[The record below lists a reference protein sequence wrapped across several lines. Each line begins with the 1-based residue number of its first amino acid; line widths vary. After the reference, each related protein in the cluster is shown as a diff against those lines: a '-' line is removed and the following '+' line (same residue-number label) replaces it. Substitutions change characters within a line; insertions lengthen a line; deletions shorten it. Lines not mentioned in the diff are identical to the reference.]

1 VAAIAPVITDW
12 TWPAKLISFIPSSLL
27 RSQSWKV
34 AEYVNPNVLGGL
46 MVLML
51 PLAVGL
57 WMAGVA
63 DFSSAPRVTRSATAA
78 AILAISGMLA
88 LSQARGGY
96 IGAAAAFLLFAYLLG
111 GKWRWAVAGGLYAT
125 LAGVLW
131 VGAGNLKELFAGSS
145 LVNSWEVRAELWSRA
160 LYMIQDFSF
169 TGVGLGM
176 YSKVAN
182 VLYPFF
188 LISPDTD
195 VGHAHNLLLQVAVDL
210 GIPGL
215 VAYCI
220 LLAHA
225 ISRPLPALPDYPL
238 ERTLRIGAHCALV
251 AMLVHG
257 LLDSAHWS
265 NKLAIA
271 PWFVIGLL
279 ETAPASAAKPW
290 LRRWEIVVWWVL
302 LSLLAISFVGDHPY
316 WALAVAI
323 AGGAALGTL
332 ASRHP

>member
-1 VAAIAPVITDW
+1 
-12 TWPAKLISFIPSSLL
+12 
-27 RSQSWKV
+27 
-34 AEYVNPNVLGGL
+34 VNPNVLGGM
-46 MVLML
+46 MVLVF
-51 PLAVGL
+51 PLALGL
-57 WMAGVA
+57 WMVNIT
-63 DFSSAPRVTRSATAA
+63 DFSTAPRVTRAAVAA
-78 AILAISGMLA
+78 AILAIGGMLA

-96 IGAAAAFLLFAYLLG
+96 IGTAAALLVFAYLLG

-125 LAGVLW
+125 LAGILW
-131 VGAGNLKELFAGSS
+131 IDVGNLKELLAGSS
-145 LVNSWEVRAELWSRA
+145 LMSSWEVRAELWSRA

-195 VGHAHNLLLQVAVDL
+195 VGHAHNLLLQVTVDL

-215 VAYCI
+215 VVYCA

-225 ISRPLPALPDYPL
+225 ISRPLPALPDSPL
-238 ERTLRIGAHCALV
+238 ERTLRIGAHCALL

-257 LLDSAHWS
+257 LLDAAQWS
-265 NKLAIA
+265 NKLAVA
-271 PWFVIGLL
+271 PWFVLGLL
-279 ETAPASAAKPW
+279 ETSPPPTAKPW
-290 LRRWEIVVWWVL
+290 LRRWEIAVWWVL

-316 WALAVAI
+316 IALAIAI